1 MSGIPVVSLR
11 KLSGCCAYLACAE
24 FPVNSLRPSG
34 VRLKTAPGVH
44 RDVLTMYNPA
54 PLNDH
59 PPDRKADLVL
69 AVNAGVI
76 SMGLVSMRYSLF
88 IAGFGDCCCRFATCD
103 LRFPKLTLRETYRGG
118 SGCANPRLR
127 AGLSN
132 DAPIAF
138 NEQS

>member
-1 MSGIPVVSLR
+1 MTGIPVVSLR

-34 VRLKTAPGVH
+34 VRLKTAPGVL

-76 SMGLVSMRYSLF
+76 SLELVSMRYSLM

-103 LRFPKLTLRETYRGG
+103 LRFPKLTLREMYRGE